1 MVTETLTAYKNDKT
15 SDVFRPFGGPVY
27 RPKLWRPK
35 NTFQVFFLYVN
46 KNFVE
51 VEINDFIMH
60 LTISKWLR
68 KMQIEVKNNE
78 TKRLNRKKR
87 VTTKMFLFI

>member
-1 MVTETLTAYKNDKT
+1 MVTETLTAQKNDKT

-35 NTFQVFFLYVN
+35 NTFQVFFFYTN
-46 KNFVE
+46 KSFVE
-51 VEINDFIMH
+51 VEINDFIIH
-60 LTISKWLR
+60 LIISKMLR

-78 TKRLNRKKR
+78 TKRLNRKKKLS
-87 VTTKMFLFI
+87 TKMFLFI